1 MKEKEIEKELK
12 AKNPARYYQ
21 AMNFELKHMKELQEQ
36 KDTILTLDPKKQ
48 KLQPF
53 NTRCCTYCKEG
64 AKSSICDLQTIF
76 LFVGLLGS
84 FVFWIVCLMLKDKS
98 DEWKSNEP

>member
-48 KLQPF
+48 KLEPF
-53 NTRCCTYCKEG
+53 KARCCTYLKQG
-64 AKSSICDLQTIF
+64 AKSSICDIQTMF
-76 LFVGLLGS
+76 LFVSLLSS
-84 FVFWIVCLMLKDKS
+84 FVFWIVCLMLQDKS
-98 DEWKSNEP
+98 DE